1 MIGIGGKGMANKKY
15 CTPVKAHHSNELK
28 IKMISRLNKIEGQ
41 VRGIRGMIEKDVY
54 CDEILNQ
61 FSSVEA
67 ALNGVKKI
75 LLEAHLKSC
84 VVEQIRAGRDEV
96 IDEVLV
102 TVKKMLK

>member
-1 MIGIGGKGMANKKY
+1 MAYMKT
-15 CTPVKAHHSNELK
+15 CTTLRAHHSQELK
-28 IKMISRLNKIEGQ
+28 AKMISRINKIEGQ
-41 VRGIRGMIEKDVY
+41 VRGIRRMIENDIY
-54 CDEILNQ
+54 CDDILNQ

-84 VVEQIRAGRDEV
+84 VMEQIRDGRDEV

-102 TVKKMLK
+102 TIKKMLK

>member
-1 MIGIGGKGMANKKY
+1 MAYLKT
-15 CTPVKAHHSNELK
+15 CTTLRAHHSQELK
-28 IKMISRLNKIEGQ
+28 AKMISRINKIEGQ
-41 VRGIRGMIEKDVY
+41 VRGIRRMIENDIY
-54 CDEILNQ
+54 CDDILNQ

-84 VVEQIRAGRDEV
+84 VVEQIRDGRDEV

-102 TVKKMLK
+102 TIKKMLK

>member
-1 MIGIGGKGMANKKY
+1 
-15 CTPVKAHHSNELK
+15 
-28 IKMISRLNKIEGQ
+28 MISRLNKIEGQ

>member
-1 MIGIGGKGMANKKY
+1 MANKNY
-15 CTPVKAHHSNELK
+15 CTPVKAYHSNELK

-96 IDEVLV
+96 IDEVLA
-102 TVKKMLK
+102 TIKKMLK

>member
-1 MIGIGGKGMANKKY
+1 MANKKC

-28 IKMISRLNKIEGQ
+28 IKMINRLNKIEGQ
-41 VRGIRGMIEKDVY
+41 VRGIRRMIDKDVY

-61 FSSVEA
+61 FLSVEA